1 MPHVVLSGEVNCE
14 KAFDILEDI
23 FVKLPKGILKTT
35 DQYLEKN
42 KKAIL
47 IESLAIEEGKK
58 TSFLALLNDREDG
71 LVIRIYPGKDD
82 IEKTDGVK
90 RILAE
95 LAKQLLDKFENVTIG
110 KTNLQEFL

>member
-1 MPHVVLSGEVNCE
+1 MPHVVLTGDVNCE
-14 KAFDILEDI
+14 KTFDILEDI

-58 TSFLALLNDREDG
+58 ISFLVLLNDRDDG
-71 LVIRIYPGKDD
+71 MVIRIYPGKDD
-82 IEKTDGVK
+82 IEKTNGVK

-95 LAKQLLDKFENVTIG
+95 LGKQLLDKFENVTIG